1 MYSESV
7 TIEFSEHISQSGR
20 MKYLAALAE
29 ELEQVKEMNTDNPGF
44 SIVMHDNGKT
54 KIAIWHPWKRNTLFS
69 CIKEGC
75 EQEIF
80 IVKSP
85 KNFCQD
91 Y

>member
-44 SIVMHDNGKT
+44 
-54 KIAIWHPWKRNTLFS
+54 LLS
-69 CIKEGC
+69 CMIMEKPKSQYGIPGR
-75 EQEIF
+75 EIHCF
-80 IVKSP
+80 LVSK
-85 KNFCQD
+85 KGANRR
-91 Y
+91 YL